1 MKYKSIKA
9 IAIAL
14 SLMLTTQACHARS
27 SPCTTQSNVEPIPE
41 INALKYHFETYYSS
55 ALGEKRTYGIALP
68 PDYQSSHQKHY
79 PVIFLLHGGS
89 GDETDWFKKGNALA
103 TLQQLYAAKKLPPSI
118 IITPDGNDLRG
129 RSRYYDPQYID
140 GPNGQVSTAIGD
152 ELVKVIQ
159 SRYRTLPAPKFW
171 AIGGLS
177 SGAWGAVN
185 IGLHHLNHF
194 SILISHSG
202 YFKDGSGSQ
211 NSPIDAVKKLSP
223 TQRQNLR
230 IYLDVGQ
237 NDERFYLKQNQQ
249 FHQELERLKISNV
262 LHEFPGSHS
271 WRFWRVHLANSL
283 EFVGKQWQGEISR
296 MSGC

>member
-1 MKYKSIKA
+1 MEMKYKRVS
-9 IAIAL
+9 AIAL
-14 SLMLTTQACHARS
+14 ALSLILTTLDCCTRS
-27 SPCTTQSNVEPIPE
+27 SASTTQLDVEQQAS
-41 INALKYHFETYYSS
+41 INALKSHYETYYSS
-55 ALGEKRTYGIALP
+55 ALGKKRTYGIVLP
-68 PDYQSSHQKHY
+68 PDYQSSPQKHY
-79 PVIFLLHGGS
+79 PVILLLHGGS
-89 GDETDWFKKGNALA
+89 GDETDWFKKGDALA
-103 TLQQLYAAKKLPPSI
+103 TLQKLYAAKKLLPSI
-118 IITPDGNDLRG
+118 MITPDGNDLRG

-140 GPNGQVSTAIGD
+140 GSNGKVSTAIGD

-211 NSPIDAVKKLSP
+211 NSPIDKVKTLSP

-230 IYLDVGQ
+230 IYLDVGK
-237 NDERFYLKQNQQ
+237 NDEPFYVKQNQQ
-249 FHQELERLKISNV
+249 FHQELNRLKISNV

-283 EFVGKQWQGEISR
+283 EFVGKQWNSQIGA
-296 MSGC
+296 G